1 MKTLKTLF
9 LLSFISIFITSC
21 GSDKKNSYKISD
33 DHNGTKSPRIKNV
46 IERTA
51 DNNKSKET
59 ITKYTYNKDNLL
71 ILKERSHT
79 QKREYDIIEKAT
91 YSYNKQ
97 KQLSKRRY
105 STSSVP
111 SLASNS
117 RTFAYNDI
125 LHKETKLPIV
135 LTESTESRGV
145 SCTKTYVYLL
155 DKDNFARTISSI
167 DSVCSYSYTLYSL
180 GVQTT
185 TVTYMYTY
193 DANGNMKSRKS
204 IEKHKDFTNTSTT
217 YFTYTSNN
225 QVKEIM
231 DERRKKVFL
240 YDKNNLLQTV
250 EYYTRDF
257 KHKNYELRSRE
268 IYSYENKPYYHK
280 QAPTS
285 LDFYELDFFL

>member
-46 IERTA
+46 IYRTA
-51 DNNKSKET
+51 DNNKSEET

-71 ILKERSHT
+71 ILKERSYT
-79 QKREYDIIEKAT
+79 QKKENDFAGRVI
-91 YSYNKQ
+91 YSHNKQ
-97 KQLSKRRY
+97 KQLSKRDDY
-105 STSSVP
+105 
-111 SLASNS
+111 ASNRLPDIFGT
-117 RTFAYNDI
+117 RTIFAYNDI
-125 LHKETKLPIV
+125 LHKETKLPII
-135 LTESTESRGV
+135 LTESTKSRGV
-145 SCTKTYVYLL
+145 SCTNTYVYLL
-155 DKDNFARTISSI
+155 DKDNFATTISSI
-167 DSVCSYSYTLYSL
+167 DYVCSTSL
-180 GVQTT
+180 PFDLTK
-185 TVTYMYTY
+185 TVRYMYTH
-193 DANGNMKSRKS
+193 DANGNIKSRKS
-204 IEKHKDFTNTSTT
+204 IEKHKDFINTSTI

-250 EYYTRDF
+250 EYYTRDS
-257 KHKNYELRSRE
+257 KHINYELQSRE

-280 QAPTS
+280 QVPTS
-285 LDFYELDFFL
+285 LDFYELDFVL

>member
-46 IERTA
+46 IYRTA
-51 DNNKSKET
+51 DNNKSEET

-71 ILKERSHT
+71 ILKERSYT
-79 QKREYDIIEKAT
+79 QKKEYDFTAKVT
-91 YSYNKQ
+91 YSHNKQ
-97 KQLSKRRY
+97 KQLSKRQY
-105 STSSVP
+105 STHHVP
-111 SLASNS
+111 DINGN
-117 RTFAYNDI
+117 TTIFAYNDI

-135 LTESTESRGV
+135 LTESTESRGA
-145 SCTKTYVYLL
+145 SCTNTYVYLL
-155 DKDNFARTISSI
+155 DKDNFATTISSI
-167 DSVCSYSYTLYSL
+167 DYVCSTSL
-180 GVQTT
+180 PLDLTR

-193 DANGNMKSRKS
+193 DANGNIKSRKS
-204 IEKHKDFTNTSTT
+204 IEKYKNYTNTSTT

-250 EYYTRDF
+250 EYYTRDS

-280 QAPTS
+280 QVPTS